1 MFDLGDRGRLRGFMK
16 HGILPV
22 NPLFLPS
29 FPGDEDIKCPKN
41 LKEKKEKKKENF
53 DGQMEIP

>member
-1 MFDLGDRGRLRGFMK
+1 MK